1 MKTEFK
7 LSIWQA
13 AGLFAV
19 SVANV
24 ALAALVARDAWNL
37 WLVPMVPGA
46 LALSVWHGWAL
57 MFLLRGFV
65 ESMTPR
71 TIAGLSAKPSHADH
85 VKAVAYDLGRNVLML
100 SLVHALS

>member
-1 MKTEFK
+1 MKTELK

-13 AGLFAV
+13 VGLFAV

-46 LALSVWHGWAL
+46 LALTMWHGLAL
-57 MFLLRGFV
+57 MFLLRGGA
-65 ESMTPR
+65 ESITPR
-71 TIAGLSAKPSHADH
+71 AIAGLRTDTSDVDD
-85 VKAVAYDLGRNVLML
+85 VKATAFDLGRNVLLL
-100 SLVHALS
+100 SLVYGLS